1 MNGLLEWLNE
11 NIGQDVP
18 NDDIREEERTWR
30 DGAAHRTVISI
41 WLDQDHDRVKAIVLD
56 QKPSDQFD
64 PVSYEMQ
71 LLSTLGQCA
80 SLAEKHNRELVPFN
94 FLSLAVNDDTV
105 SNLAPYKLHAWLTLF
120 SKSTNPKA
128 LHATK
133 TLFTVYPS
141 VPSRSYTADGRAQ
154 LCVDTPQT
162 DPCSWTRRFLLFGIM
177 LEKKGRTKGGDRRAV
192 VLSALAV
199 CTEDELGLLVNLML
213 KPMGWSSLAWKEEVF
228 VLTVTWRHGERP
240 NEKAIRD
247 FVDALSRRRE
257 FDVEPG
263 IPDAFNWYF
272 WKGSRALQSC
282 WQSITSFVPTTA
294 WNSLLK
300 IPRPDIKGALYSS
313 PSSLLSA
320 IAERIPDGFPVF
332 IAPRADPVIWCKFT
346 PSSDYSV
353 TVKDF
358 LCPFVISD
366 SRETDRYRMLLQ
378 GIAAV
383 RAVNVFKKPGS
394 IRVHVAQHDYY
405 LLDVTEALEFLKA
418 TFNLQD
424 QMSEFANE
432 LDNSRGQKGAYSESP
447 TSLVPLLLSLV
458 NERNQGKQIIARHGG
473 QSHFTDD
480 PEIQENPDK
489 MHYWVIYASPDGHI
503 AIPFQVTP
511 GIVWFS
517 LRVNVQGKP
526 YNSWRS
532 ASPSSSSPTRRLH
545 AFRGPADYYIAPEVT
560 LVLIVSQWMADD
572 PPARLMH
579 VGGVE
584 MDDHLRVFHS
594 QASTIRRAGMELTHA
609 TGFNI
614 NEVFHRP

>member
-1 MNGLLEWLNE
+1 MVASCRGTLVLGQAIREYLDKTNGLLEWLNE

-41 WLDQDHDRVKAIVLD
+41 WLDQDHDRKAIVLD

-199 CTEDELGLLVNLML
+199 STEDELGLLVNLMS

-282 WQSITSFVPTTA
+282 WQSITAFVPTTA

-320 IAERIPDGFPVF
+320 IEERIPVLFSICFPVF

-358 LCPFVISD
+358 LCPFVISV

-383 RAVNVFKKPGS
+383 RAVNV
-394 IRVHVAQHDYY
+394 HVAQHDYY
-405 LLDVTEALEFLKA
+405 LLD
-418 TFNLQD
+418 D

-432 LDNSRGQKGAYSESP
+432 LDNSHGQKGALSRIADIAGPVENK
-447 TSLVPLLLSLV
+447 SLRSIP
-458 NERNQGKQIIARHGG
+458 EDAAQPDQRHGG

-517 LRVNVQGKP
+517 LRVNVQGKL

-532 ASPSSSSPTRRLH
+532 VSPSS
-545 AFRGPADYYIAPEVT
+545 GPADYYIAPEVT
-560 LVLIVSQWMADD
+560 LVLIVSRLMADD
-572 PPARLMH
+572 LPARLMH

-584 MDDHLRVFHS
+584 MDGHLRVFHS
-594 QASTIRRAGMELTHA
+594 QASTVRRAGMELTHA